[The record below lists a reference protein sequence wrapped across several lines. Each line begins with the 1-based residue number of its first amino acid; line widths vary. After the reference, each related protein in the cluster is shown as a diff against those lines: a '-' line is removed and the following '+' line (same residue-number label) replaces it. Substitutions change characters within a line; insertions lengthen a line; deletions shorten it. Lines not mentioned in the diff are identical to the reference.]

1 MTTTIIGT
9 NAAGFDFRV
18 VTRANGSRKFV
29 TYLHTEEQ
37 VAILLNKF
45 AAFYKTRLV
54 LSHGQCFDEKVSN
67 EFKAIYFEGHIPDKE
82 YDLFVRV
89 SKVETSFCNHFCV
102 KVWRY

>member
-1 MTTTIIGT
+1 MTTTITGT
-9 NAAGFDFRV
+9 NAAGFAFRV

-45 AAFYKTRLV
+45 AAFYKTKLV
-54 LSHGQCFDEKVSN
+54 LSRGQCFNEKGSDEY
-67 EFKAIYFEGHIPDKE
+67 KALYFEGHIADKE

-89 SKVETSFCNHFCV
+89 ATVETNFCNHFCV
-102 KVWRY
+102 KVWRV